1 MVVIDGKDTFLDKT
15 MADIVPKISIA
26 KVLNS
31 AENLELLTSKD
42 IFIFFSNCFPFVF
55 IPLNYYQ
62 VLWKFQIIY
71 LPYLTTVPT

>member
-1 MVVIDGKDTFLDKT
+1 MVVIDDKDTFLDKT
-15 MADIVPKISIA
+15 KADVMPTISIA

-31 AENLELLTSKD
+31 GENFELLISKD
-42 IFIFFSNCFPFVF
+42 IFIFLSKLFPFVF